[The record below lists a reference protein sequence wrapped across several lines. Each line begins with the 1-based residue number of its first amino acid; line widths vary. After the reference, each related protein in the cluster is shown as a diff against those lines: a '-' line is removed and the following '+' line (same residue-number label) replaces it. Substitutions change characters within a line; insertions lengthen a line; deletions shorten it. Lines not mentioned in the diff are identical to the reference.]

1 MHVKILELR
10 SVIYLCMASQ
20 SHILRCCR
28 MYTCR
33 QNHCSWYFPVQRRLN
48 YGQHVISV
56 SLHCCTPWQQWWW
69 LSMSRLW
76 PVIIALEVIKVPIG
90 YSVSLYV
97 CIGEVCDKL
106 GGTQGCFP
114 LTSRVAFP
122 LKAENILHVASYW
135 CYSSQPAT
143 DLAIYFHSPFRLLA
157 D

>member
-1 MHVKILELR
+1 MHAKILELR
-10 SVIYLCMASQ
+10 SLIYFCIASQ
-20 SHILRCCR
+20 SLILRCCR
-28 MYTCR
+28 MYPCR
-33 QNHCSWYFPVQRRLN
+33 QNQCSWDFPVQRRLN

-56 SLHCCTPWQQWWW
+56 SLPLLYPQTAVVMTQHVQAVTSNYS
-69 LSMSRLW
+69 LRGD
-76 PVIIALEVIKVPIG
+76 KVPVG

-106 GGTQGCFP
+106 AGTQGCFS
-114 LTSRVAFP
+114 LTSRVAFQ

-143 DLAIYFHSPFRLLA
+143 DLAIDFHSPFGLLA